1 MSTALYAFL
10 ASFAVTAL
18 AVRLVLAF
26 LRHRQ
31 ILDLPN
37 ERSSHTRPTP
47 RGGGLAVT
55 PVILTGWLLLAGV
68 GVVLSGQLVVMGGA
82 LGLLLLSWQDDR
94 KSLPA
99 RTRLLVHLLAVV
111 AGIYALPAKELVF
124 QGWLPFWLDRAA
136 AGLLWLWFLN
146 LYNFMDGIDGITASE
161 TVTIGLGVALIA
173 IAASDFESGAV
184 LLGLSIAAAA
194 LGFLAWNW
202 HPAKLFLGD
211 VGSIPLGFLLGW
223 LLLGLAGTGS
233 WAPALILPLYYLVDA
248 TLTLL
253 YRIARFRRFW
263 EAHREH
269 FYQRSVQRGYSHSAV
284 VLRIG
289 AANFS
294 LVALSL
300 LATTWPLISLGLAVV
315 AVVALLVWLMRHP
328 DTASNAAP
336 DPTAVQ
342 T

>member
-1 MSTALYAFL
+1 MPTLLLLELTFGCVLVS
-10 ASFAVTAL
+10 AVTTG
-18 AVRLVLAF
+18 LVLLW

-31 ILDLPN
+31 ILDHPN
-37 ERSSHTRPTP
+37 GRSSHDRPTP
-47 RGGGLAVT
+47 RGGGLAVV
-55 PVILTGWLLLAGV
+55 PIVALCWIALAVLDIVPMLTLAAVAAAIGLAVLSWRDDRSSLPIHIRLAG
-68 GVVLSGQLVVMGGA
+68 Q
-82 LGLLLLSWQDDR
+82 
-94 KSLPA
+94 
-99 RTRLLVHLLAVV
+99 VV
-111 AGIYALPAKELVF
+111 AVAIGVAFLPGSGHVF
-124 QGWLPFWLDRAA
+124 QGLLPDWADMLAT
-136 AGLLWLWFLN
+136 GLIWVWFVN
-146 LYNFMDGIDGITASE
+146 LFNFMDGIDGITASE

-173 IAASDFESGAV
+173 IAAADFQSGGV

-233 WAPALILPLYYLVDA
+233 WAPALILPLYYLIDA

-253 YRIARFRRFW
+253 YRIVRFRRFW

-284 VLRIG
+284 VLRIA
-289 AANFS
+289 AANFA
-294 LVALSL
+294 LVALALIGTSWPFIA
-300 LATTWPLISLGLAVV
+300 LALAIVV
-315 AVVALLVWLMRHP
+315 VIALLVWLMRHP
-328 DTASNAAP
+328 DTAPEAA
-336 DPTAVQ
+336 AVQ